1 MNVLTGFFFKGR
13 KIVLKVF
20 TPLESPAIYGGDDI
34 NQASRRVEST
44 TIPYRKGGVKA
55 PSFLMGFTSFLM
67 SLIVGVIIVSCASAP
82 PSKKDVVSPETQIKE
97 AESSK
102 QVKLMNER
110 ILMSSL
116 SSKRDPYRDYKIGPE
131 DLLEISVFEDEK
143 LNKAVRV
150 SSQGNIS
157 LPLLGILR
165 VKDLTANELEKEIR
179 DLLAEKYLQDPHVS
193 VFIREYRNQQISVMG
208 AVEKPGVYDVKGQK
222 TVLDLLAMAGGLA
235 GSPKEN
241 AGPLLFLI
249 RPARLEDEPSK
260 EKKDSEEQTTKTFVI
275 DLEELLIKGDLTLNL
290 PLIHGDVINIPSS
303 GKIFVGGEVRSPG
316 GFPLSGRK
324 ITVGQA
330 ITMAGGL
337 KYEANGSETKI
348 FRHSEKGTEREVL
361 SINVYAIQKGENED
375 PYLKENDII
384 MVPKHGVK
392 SFLTGVRDTF
402 RGFLGFGVSV
412 TAY

>member
-1 MNVLTGFFFKGR
+1 
-13 KIVLKVF
+13 VLKVF

-67 SLIVGVIIVSCASAP
+67 SLIIGVIIVSCASTP

-110 ILMSSL
+110 ILMSTL

-143 LNKAVRV
+143 VNKTVRV

-179 DLLAEKYLQDPHVS
+179 DLLAEKYFQDPHVS
-193 VFIREYRNQQISVMG
+193 VFIKEYRSQRISVMG
-208 AVEKPGVYDVKGQK
+208 AVEKPGVFDVTGQK
-222 TVLDLLAMAGGLA
+222 TILDMLAMAGGLRT
-235 GSPKEN
+235 GSPVFDS
-241 AGPLLFLI
+241 AGELLFLI
-249 RPARLEDEPSK
+249 RPPRWEEETSK
-260 EKKDSEEQTTKTFVI
+260 EKKNSEEQIPKTFVI
-275 DLEELLIKGDLTLNL
+275 DLEELLVRGDLTLNL
-290 PLIHGDVINIPSS
+290 PLMHGDVINIPVS
-303 GKIFVGGEVRSPG
+303 GKIFVGGEVKSPG
-316 GFPLSGRK
+316 GFPIGGK
-324 ITVGQA
+324 KMTVSQA
-330 ITMAGGL
+330 ITLAGGV

-348 FRHSEKGTEREVL
+348 FRYSEKGTQREIL
-361 SINVYAIQKGENED
+361 SVNIYAIQKGETED
-375 PYLKENDII
+375 LLLKSNDII
-384 MVPKHGVK
+384 IVPKHGMK
-392 SFLTGVRDTF
+392 GFLAGFRDTIK
-402 RGFLGFGVSV
+402 GLLGFGF
-412 TAY
+412 TLGTL